1 MDPSLHAAPLF
12 GAASSSSY
20 VPPAAFGVGSVTEVF
35 PTDPNTPFSVAEKS
49 KKVCLHF
56 FLPCASFSDFFNCL
70 TLNCSCCI
78 LYQRPVP
85 NWLRE
90 ELLKKKSAPLSAS
103 AQYSEN
109 LNSMEANDAEQ
120 TIGRPDQSDSKSND
134 SAKSTDDDEDDEV
147 PFAILITVLNLH
159 TIDTVFVCCIQD
171 QPSSSLPVYIRGH
184 EERLTR
190 PS

>member
-1 MDPSLHAAPLF
+1 
-12 GAASSSSY
+12 
-20 VPPAAFGVGSVTEVF
+20 
-35 PTDPNTPFSVAEKS
+35 
-49 KKVCLHF
+49 
-56 FLPCASFSDFFNCL
+56 
-70 TLNCSCCI
+70 
-78 LYQRPVP
+78 
-85 NWLRE
+85 
-90 ELLKKKSAPLSAS
+90 
-103 AQYSEN
+103 
-109 LNSMEANDAEQ
+109 MEANDAEQ